1 LVVGADIGVLQR
13 HRLARSYE
21 GQEDVDVHVVV
32 GQVADVQ
39 LRSRNLR
46 GVVPQDVAVTGIAAS
61 VGDFGLVLEQA
72 G

>member
-1 LVVGADIGVLQR
+1 LNH
-13 HRLARSYE
+13 HRLARLYE
-21 GQEDVDVHVVV
+21 GQEDVDVHVIC

-46 GVVPQDVAVTGIAAS
+46 GVVPQDVAVTGVAAS
-61 VGDFGLVLEQA
+61 GRRIGFVLEQA